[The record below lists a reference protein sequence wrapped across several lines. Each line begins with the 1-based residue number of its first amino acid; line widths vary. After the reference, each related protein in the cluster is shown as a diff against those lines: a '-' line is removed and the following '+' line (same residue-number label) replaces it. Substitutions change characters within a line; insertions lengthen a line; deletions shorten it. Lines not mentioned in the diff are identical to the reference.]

1 MSEFN
6 HITEG
11 IDVNSKESVNSC
23 VNSFTDLL
31 NSAAEPLFHKTV
43 NVNDNIG
50 TINTKAEWFD
60 AECAAAKFEYKKA
73 LHNFYRV
80 KSIHSRN
87 DMCNKKLCYKKLIK
101 KKKNEY
107 KVMLSNKMEALK
119 YKLPKEFWSF
129 FSKIR
134 GRPSQVIYL
143 MRLSIHILRIYI

>member
-1 MSEFN
+1 ML
-6 HITEG
+6 I
-11 IDVNSKESVNSC
+11 VL
-23 VNSFTDLL
+23 LL
-31 NSAAEPLFHKTV
+31 NSAGELLFHKTV

-50 TINTKAEWFD
+50 TTNTKPEWLD
-60 AECAAAKFEYKKA
+60 AECAAAKSEYKKA

-119 YKLPKEFWSF
+119 NKSPKEFWSF
-129 FSKIR
+129 FKNKRSTKSGDISDEAFLTYFKDLHTNDNT
-134 GRPSQVIYL
+134 GKAFI
-143 MRLSIHILRIYI
+143 